1 MTRAEYMQ
9 KLQEKLESF
18 GKELQE
24 EILEDYRQHFA
35 EGQKQGRT
43 DEEIIEELGNI
54 EDMIQDLS
62 EVDFTGDFGQ
72 RQPGTDTA
80 SGRNGQAAPGENR
93 DQEADM
99 GSKTAEAEKNFTYPG
114 DYKEIVLEGKMVN
127 IYVEQSRDD
136 QIHIDYE
143 AKGINAQLNY
153 EFYQYE
159 REGIFYA
166 GVMRR
171 KDVRE
176 DREDEEKMV
185 KVTLFGRT
193 IISYGNINT
202 FSNEGQSI
210 KLFVRVPKKVPKLTA
225 RVSAGNIHISQLDLE
240 ALESTSG
247 SGNIKISEAKARQ
260 MKAHTGSGNIAV
272 SGSDFQSGKF
282 DTGSGNV
289 KVENAKGEEL
299 KCVTGS
305 GNVKVTDSTARE
317 IKLSTG
323 SGNIKASVRTAEK
336 IKMSTGSGSIKLNLE
351 QADGMEA
358 TIGNGS
364 GSAHITWKGGE
375 RQKVKNGTY
384 TYGNGACRVKAGTG
398 SGSVDISAD

>member
-1 MTRAEYMQ
+1 MTRADYMQ

-62 EVDFTGDFGQ
+62 EVDFPGGFGKRQTGSDAASATDGQ
-72 RQPGTDTA
+72 TGPGGD
-80 SGRNGQAAPGENR
+80 RNKEAGMDVNAAETEN
-93 DQEADM
+93 
-99 GSKTAEAEKNFTYPG
+99 SFTYSG
-114 DYKEIVLEGKMVN
+114 DYKEIVLEGKMGN
-127 IYVEQSRDD
+127 IYVEQSWDD
-136 QIHIDYE
+136 RIHIDYE
-143 AKGINAQLNY
+143 ARGINIQQNY

-159 REGIFYA
+159 KEGIFYA
-166 GVMRR
+166 GITRR
-171 KDVRE
+171 MDAKE

-202 FSNEGQSI
+202 FSSEGQSI
-210 KLFVRVPKKVPKLTA
+210 KLFVRIPKKIPALTA
-225 RVSAGNIHISQLDLE
+225 KVSAGNIHISKLLLE
-240 ALESTSG
+240 ALESSSG
-247 SGNIKISEAKARQ
+247 SGNIKILEAKADR

-272 SGSDFQSGKF
+272 SDFEFQEGNL

-289 KVENAKGEEL
+289 KVENVKGAEL

-305 GNVKVTDSTARE
+305 GNVKVTDSSVRE

-323 SGNIKASVRTAEK
+323 SGNIKANVRMTQK
-336 IKMSTGSGSIKLNLE
+336 IKMSAGSGSVKLNLE
-351 QADGMEA
+351 QAEGMEA

-375 RQKVKNGTY
+375 RQKVRNGTY
-384 TYGNGACRVKAGTG
+384 TYGSGACRVKASTG
-398 SGSVDISAD
+398 SGSVDISAS